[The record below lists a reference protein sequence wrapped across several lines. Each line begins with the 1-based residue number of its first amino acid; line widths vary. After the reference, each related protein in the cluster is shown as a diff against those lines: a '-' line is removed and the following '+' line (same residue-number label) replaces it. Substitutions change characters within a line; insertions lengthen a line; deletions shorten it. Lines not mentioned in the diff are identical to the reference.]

1 MFHARYDLT
10 EFEMDSWAKAKEPKR
25 YPVVLDCDGMVSIP
39 AIPDARTVPLLLC
52 HERFNEASVPVM
64 GY

>member
-1 MFHARYDLT
+1 MFYARYDLT
-10 EFEMDSWAKAKEPKR
+10 EFETIVGLRRKWF
-25 YPVVLDCDGMVSIP
+25 PVVLDCDGMVSIP
-39 AIPDARTVPLLLC
+39 AIPEARTVPLLHC